1 MGHGILIVDD
11 QRDIL
16 RLLHSTL
23 NSLKN
28 ADLKIFEAP
37 SGEEAL
43 LLATRNKI
51 DLLIT
56 DYLLPGITGVELMH
70 KIRGRHPE
78 VKVIL
83 ITGMSDRKARDEMLK
98 AGAMAIFDK
107 PIPLADFL
115 DVVERGL
122 GLVRTIFPA
131 QESDEK
137 MAARISRLADLLAN
151 FRQDI
156 HAQAVF
162 LLNDRGLVQAR
173 AGDLHDSS
181 MEVSLLS
188 ALMAIH
194 SAGLKVS
201 RYIRQDVLDAYYVF
215 SGGDQD
221 LLLIPVNPMYAI
233 LAAGSGLSKEDMVLD
248 TIAALSAVRNEVDRT
263 LKSMG
268 VTGELQMPPEP
279 VTTPIVPAP
288 EVSKKKGKTEELP
301 AEPPSPELEN
311 MLKEAG
317 KKKVKTNDVDAFW
330 DQAAEK
336 HGKVPA
342 SAEVLTYDQARKLG
356 LTPDKG
362 KQ

>member
-1 MGHGILIVDD
+1 MSYGILLVDD

-28 ADLKIFEAP
+28 ADLNIFEAP

-43 LLATRNKI
+43 LEAAHSQI
-51 DLLIT
+51 DVLVA
-56 DYLLPGITGVELMH
+56 DYKLPGITGVELMH
-70 KIRGRHPE
+70 KIRARHPE

-83 ITGMSDRKARDEMLK
+83 ITGMTERKVRDEMLR

-115 DVVERGL
+115 AAVERGL
-122 GLVRTIFPA
+122 GLVETIFPNRD
-131 QESDEK
+131 SDER

-156 HAQAVF
+156 HAEAVF
-162 LLNDRGLVQAR
+162 LLNDRGLVEAR
-173 AGDLHDSS
+173 AGDLYDSS
-181 MEVSLLS
+181 MEVSMLS

-201 RYIRQDVLDAYYVF
+201 HYIHQDALDAYFVF

-221 LLLIPVNPMYAI
+221 LLFVPVNPMYAI
-233 LAAGSGLSKEDMVLD
+233 LVAGSDLSREDIILETM
-248 TIAALSAVRNEVDRT
+248 AALKAVRIEVDRT
-263 LKSMG
+263 LRSIG
-268 VTGELQMPPEP
+268 ATGELPPEP
-279 VTTPIVPAP
+279 DIQPVVPVLETPTQRRDSPGP
-288 EVSKKKGKTEELP
+288 PLELD
-301 AEPPSPELEN
+301 AIF
-311 MLKEAG
+311 KEAS
-317 KKKVKTNDVDAFW
+317 KKKVKADEADTFW
-330 DQAAEK
+330 DQAVEK
-336 HGKVPA
+336 HGSIPA
-342 SAEVLTYDQARKLG
+342 SPEVLTYEQARKLG

-362 KQ
+362 QQ